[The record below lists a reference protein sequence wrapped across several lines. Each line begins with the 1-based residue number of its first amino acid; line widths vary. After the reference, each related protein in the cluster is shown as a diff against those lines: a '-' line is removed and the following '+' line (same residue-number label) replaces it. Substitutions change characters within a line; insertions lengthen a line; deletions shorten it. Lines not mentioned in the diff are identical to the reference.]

1 MKSILAAIIVLVG
14 VSSVSAQCPG
24 GDCGTARPH
33 FRPQV
38 NYYGDVY
45 IQPRVR
51 SYPSYNPYVS
61 TYGRSPRSG
70 SLRGY
75 RGVLQNQPRF
85 FVGFGWR

>member
-1 MKSILAAIIVLVG
+1 MKSILAAIIMLVG

-24 GDCGTARPH
+24 GDCGTTRMH
-33 FRPQV
+33 LRPQV

-51 SYPSYNPYVS
+51 WYPSYNPYVY
-61 TYGRSPRSG
+61 TYGRGQRSG

-75 RGVLQNQPRF
+75 RVQNQSRF